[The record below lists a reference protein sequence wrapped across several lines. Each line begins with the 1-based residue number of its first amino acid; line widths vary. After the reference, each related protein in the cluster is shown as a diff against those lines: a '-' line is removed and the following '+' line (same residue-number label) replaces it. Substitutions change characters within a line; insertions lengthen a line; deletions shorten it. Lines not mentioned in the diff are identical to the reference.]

1 MLQMDPN
8 TGAISPESYSV
19 AYGCGTDPSTYNFL
33 ILPPYAPRET
43 SYRSGQIRMYHTFT
57 MDASLDKSFPISERA
72 KFQLRLEAFNVL
84 NHYAFPLERFNANP
98 FDPNFGSL
106 FPGRISTVNSG
117 FPRQLQLG
125 AKFLW

>member
-1 MLQMDPN
+1 M
-8 TGAISPESYSV
+8 T
-19 AYGCGTDPSTYNFL
+19 YGCGTDPTTYNFL

-84 NHYAFPLERFNANP
+84 NHYAFPLERFNTNP